1 MPIVTILILPFLGGA
16 AIAPGRGRR
25 WSAWV
30 AVASNGTALVLGTVA
45 AVRVLRDG
53 PITGARGTLRAD
65 ALSVF
70 MVIVI
75 GAISLL
81 ASWIGVRIAARAPQ
95 GGHGNAERSSS
106 VYGVL
111 VQAFVGFML
120 LAVLAANVGVLWVAV
135 EATTIVTAF
144 LVGFRRTRGSLEAS
158 WKYIVICSVGIAL
171 AFLGTVFV
179 YLAALHA
186 GGNPAHALDWTSLM
200 AHARHFDPSLI
211 RLAFGLLVLGYGTK
225 VGLAPMHTWLP
236 DAHSQAPA
244 PVSALM
250 SGVLLTVAFYAILR
264 FKAVTDVALG
274 PGFARTLLVIVGLL
288 SLALAASL
296 LIAQRDY
303 KRMLAYSSIEHM
315 GLIALGAAAGIRLAI
330 AAVLLHILGHG
341 LAKSVLFLTSGEI
354 LMAEGTSRIDG
365 IRSLVARRP
374 ALGGLFG
381 VGLFALLGLPPFSLF
396 TSELVMVRAEFEV
409 GLGWAAVLAMVA
421 MVVVFIAV
429 VGHARHMLL
438 GPADPPGMP
447 APPGSPGS
455 SGTVSPPRW
464 VAAPLIGALAVC
476 GFIGVFAWPLSGL
489 LAAAARVVA
498 T

>member
-1 MPIVTILILPFLGGA
+1 MLLVTILILPFLGGA
-16 AIAPGRGRR
+16 AVAFGRGRP

-30 AVASNGTALVLGTVA
+30 AVASNGAVLVLGIVA
-45 AVRVLRDG
+45 AVRVLRGG
-53 PITGARGTLRAD
+53 PLTGAWGTLHAD

-81 ASWIGVRIAARAPQ
+81 ASWLGIRTMARAPQ
-95 GGHGNAERSSS
+95 DGNAERSSS

-186 GGNPAHALDWTSLM
+186 GGHSAHALDWTSLM
-200 AHARHFDPSLI
+200 AHARHFDPSLM

-274 PGFARTLLVIVGLL
+274 PGFARTLLVVVGLL

-354 LMAEGTSRIDG
+354 LTAEGTSRIDG
-365 IRSLVARRP
+365 VRSLVARRP

-381 VGLFALLGLPPFSLF
+381 VGLVALLGLPPFSLF

-438 GPADPPGMP
+438 GPPGLAGPPE
-447 APPGSPGS
+447 S
-455 SGTVSPPRW
+455 SGITAPPPRW
-464 VAAPLIGALAVC
+464 VAAPLIGGLAVC

>member
-1 MPIVTILILPFLGGA
+1 MLLMTILLLPLLGGT
-16 AIAPGRGRR
+16 AIAAGQGRR
-25 WSAWV
+25 WTTRV
-30 AVASNGTALVLGTVA
+30 AVTTNGVVLALGILA
-45 AVRVLRDG
+45 AVRVVRDG
-53 PITGARGTLRAD
+53 PILGAWGALRAD

-75 GAISLL
+75 GAIALL
-81 ASWIGVRIAARAPQ
+81 SSWIGIRTMAREREEE
-95 GGHGNAERSSS
+95 HGNAARSSL
-106 VYGVL
+106 YGAL
-111 VQAFVGFML
+111 VQAFVAFML

-135 EATTIVTAF
+135 EATTIVTVF
-144 LVGFRRTRGSLEAS
+144 LVGHRRTRGSLEAA

-171 AFLGTVFV
+171 AFLGTVLV

-186 GGNPAHALDWTSLM
+186 GGHSAHALDWTSLV
-200 AHARHFDPSLI
+200 AHAHNFDPSLM

-225 VGLAPMHTWLP
+225 VGLAPMHSWLP

-264 FKAVTDVALG
+264 FKAVTDVAVG
-274 PGFARTLLVIVGLL
+274 PGFARTLLVIVALL
-288 SLALAASL
+288 SLAVAASL
-296 LIAQRDY
+296 LVTQRDY
-303 KRMLAYSSIEHM
+303 KRMLAYHSIEHM

-341 LAKSVLFLTSGEI
+341 LAKSVLFLSSGEI
-354 LMAEGTSRIDG
+354 MAVEGTSEIDG
-365 IRSLVARRP
+365 VRALLARRP
-374 ALGGLFG
+374 ALGGIFG
-381 VGLFALLGLPPFSLF
+381 VGLVALLGLPPFSLF

-421 MVVVFIAV
+421 MVAIFIAV

-438 GPADPPGMP
+438 GPPERP
-447 APPGSPGS
+447 APA
-455 SGTVSPPRW
+455 VDPPRW
-464 VAAPLIGALAVC
+464 VAAPLIGGLAVC

-489 LAAAARVVA
+489 LEAAARTVA
-498 T
+498 L

>member
-1 MPIVTILILPFLGGA
+1 MVLDFLLLTPLLGGA
-16 AIAPGRGRR
+16 ALWAGQRR
-25 WSAWV
+25 PATVWL
-30 AVASNGTALVLGTVA
+30 AVAANGCGLAGGILV
-45 AVRVLRDG
+45 AVRVVADG
-53 PITGARGTLRAD
+53 PITGAWGVLRAD
-65 ALSVF
+65 ALSAF
-70 MVIVI
+70 MVVVI

-81 ASWIGVRIAARAPQ
+81 ASWLGVRTMTRQREEAGGPAR
-95 GGHGNAERSSS
+95 S
-106 VYGVL
+106 VLYGVL
-111 VQAFVGFML
+111 VQAFVACML

-144 LVGFRRTRGSLEAS
+144 LIGHGRSRGSLEAS

-171 AFLGTVFV
+171 AFLGTVLV
-179 YLAALHA
+179 YLAALHV
-186 GGNPAHALDWTSLM
+186 GGQSADALDWTWLM
-200 AHARHFDPSLI
+200 AHAHRLDPSLM
-211 RLAFGLLVLGYGTK
+211 RLAFALLVLGYGTK
-225 VGLAPMHTWLP
+225 VGLAPMHSWLP

-264 FKAVTDVALG
+264 FKAVTDLVVGLE
-274 PGFARTLLVIVGLL
+274 FARTLLVIVALL
-288 SLALAASL
+288 SLAIAASL

-354 LMAEGTSRIDG
+354 MAVEATSQIDG
-365 IRSLVARRP
+365 VRTLLARRP

-381 VGLFALLGLPPFSLF
+381 VGLLALLGLPPFSLF
-396 TSELVMVRAEFEV
+396 ASELLMVRAEFAV

-421 MVVVFIAV
+421 MVAIFAAV

-438 GPADPPGMP
+438 GPSDRTVPP
-447 APPGSPGS
+447 AP
-455 SGTVSPPRW
+455 PPRW
-464 VAAPLIGALAVC
+464 VAAPLVGGLAVC
-476 GFIGVFAWPLSGL
+476 GVIGVFAWPLSGL
-489 LAAAARVVA
+489 LTAAARVVGS
-498 T
+498 

>member
-1 MPIVTILILPFLGGA
+1 M
-16 AIAPGRGRR
+16 
-25 WSAWV
+25 
-30 AVASNGTALVLGTVA
+30 
-45 AVRVLRDG
+45 
-53 PITGARGTLRAD
+53 AREQAEE
-65 ALSVF
+65 
-70 MVIVI
+70 
-75 GAISLL
+75 
-81 ASWIGVRIAARAPQ
+81 Q
-95 GGHGNAERSSS
+95 GNPARSSR
-106 VYGVL
+106 YGML
-111 VQAFVGFML
+111 VQAFVAFML

-135 EATTIVTAF
+135 EATTIVTVF
-144 LVGFRRTRGSLEAS
+144 LVGHRRTRGSLEAA

-171 AFLGTVFV
+171 AFLGTVLV

-186 GGNPAHALDWTSLM
+186 GGHSAHALDWTSLV
-200 AHARHFDPSLI
+200 AHAHRFDPSLM

-225 VGLAPMHTWLP
+225 VGLAPMHSWLP

-264 FKAVTDVALG
+264 FKAVTDAAVG
-274 PGFARTLLVIVGLL
+274 PEFARTLLVVVGLM

-296 LIAQRDY
+296 LITQRDY
-303 KRMLAYSSIEHM
+303 KRMLAYHSIEHM

-354 LMAEGTSRIDG
+354 MAAEGTSQIAGVRA
-365 IRSLVARRP
+365 LLARRP
-374 ALGGLFG
+374 ALGGVFG
-381 VGLFALLGLPPFSLF
+381 VGLVALLGLPPFSLF

-421 MVVVFIAV
+421 MVVIFIAV

-438 GPADPPGMP
+438 GPPESAGLAVP
-447 APPGSPGS
+447 
-455 SGTVSPPRW
+455 PPRW
-464 VAAPLIGALAVC
+464 VAAPLIGGLAIC

-489 LAAAARVVA
+489 LDAAARVVA
-498 T
+498 S

>member
-1 MPIVTILILPFLGGA
+1 MRST
-16 AIAPGRGRR
+16 
-25 WSAWV
+25 
-30 AVASNGTALVLGTVA
+30 
-45 AVRVLRDG
+45 G
-53 PITGARGTLRAD
+53 PR
-65 ALSVF
+65 
-70 MVIVI
+70 
-75 GAISLL
+75 
-81 ASWIGVRIAARAPQ
+81 SW
-95 GGHGNAERSSS
+95 
-106 VYGVL
+106 
-111 VQAFVGFML
+111 
-120 LAVLAANVGVLWVAV
+120 
-135 EATTIVTAF
+135 
-144 LVGFRRTRGSLEAS
+144 RTRA
-158 WKYIVICSVGIAL
+158 
-171 AFLGTVFV
+171 
-179 YLAALHA
+179 
-186 GGNPAHALDWTSLM
+186 
-200 AHARHFDPSLI
+200 HFDPAVM
-211 RLAFGLLVLGYGTK
+211 RLALALLVLGYGTK

-264 FKAVTDVALG
+264 FKAVADVALG
-274 PGFARTLLVIVGLL
+274 PAFARTLLVIVGLL

-354 LMAEGTSRIDG
+354 LTAEGTSRIDG
-365 IRSLVARRP
+365 VRSLVARRP

-381 VGLFALLGLPPFSLF
+381 VGLVALLGLPPFSLF

-438 GPADPPGMP
+438 GPAGP
-447 APPGSPGS
+447 AGPAGP
-455 SGTVSPPRW
+455 SGPPRRRP
-464 VAAPLIGALAVC
+464 AGSRRP
-476 GFIGVFAWPLSGL
+476 
-489 LAAAARVVA
+489 
-498 T
+498 